1 MAKPFLKW
9 AGGKRSLAPK
19 IAELAPN
26 GFRRYIEPFLGAGA
40 VFFALKER
48 QPEMPAVLSDTNA
61 ELINA
66 FETVRDR
73 CDALVETLRKLEAS
87 YLPLDREA
95 RAKRYYELRE
105 AVPEESTARAARTIF
120 LNRTG
125 YNGLYRVNREG
136 RFNVPHGR
144 YANPTIC
151 DEATLRAAEEALQGT
166 VTMVADFGAIC
177 RGASA
182 GDFVYLDPPYQPLS
196 PTSSFTS
203 YTPAGFG
210 SDAQVRLRDEFESL
224 TRRGVAALLSN
235 SEHPEIR
242 SLYEEKDYGYR
253 FEAVPMGRSINS
265 IGSGRKPI
273 PELLISNFGRR
284 EVSRGLAMVAPY

>member
-19 IAELAPN
+19 ITAIAPE

-40 VFFALKER
+40 VFFALKEQR
-48 QPEMPAVLSDTNA
+48 PTMPAVLSDTN
-61 ELINA
+61 EEVINA
-66 FETVRDR
+66 FDILRDS
-73 CDALVETLRKLEAS
+73 CDELIAVLRDLEGQ
-87 YLPLDREA
+87 YRGEPKEGRA
-95 RAKRYYELRE
+95 RLYYEVRAATPDSPVE
-105 AVPEESTARAARTIF
+105 RAARTIF

-125 YNGLYRVNREG
+125 YNGLYRVNLQG

-144 YANPTIC
+144 YVNPVIC
-151 DEATLRAAEEALQGT
+151 DEPTLRAAAAALHGV
-166 VTMVADFGAIC
+166 VTLVADFGAVC

-196 PTSSFTS
+196 PTSSFTA
-203 YTPAGFG
+203 YTPGGFG
-210 SDAQVRLRDEFESL
+210 PGDQLRLRDEFESL

-235 SEHPEIR
+235 SEHEEIR
-242 SLYEEKDYGYR
+242 ALYGRADLGYR
-253 FEAVPMGRSINS
+253 LEQVPMGRAINS
-265 IGSGRKPI
+265 NGAKRSSI
-273 PELLISNFGRR
+273 PELLIANFGRA